1 MDMRAAIQ
9 ITANVKGQQE
19 IDRLRGSMGS
29 LEGTVGMVKKAMGV
43 LGVAFTA
50 QQFGSWIK
58 GAIDAADALND
69 LSKRTGIAVEDL
81 DALSLVAEQ
90 NGTTLEAV
98 SGSLSR
104 MARTMGEAAGGNV
117 SAASTL
123 KQFGIGLNEIKSG
136 SISATEALAR
146 IADRIQT
153 MPDGLQ
159 KAAAVQKIFGKS
171 AMELIPLLNAGGDA
185 IRASREE
192 LEKYGALMSGD
203 FAKKSDEF
211 NDKLAVLDR
220 LSRAAAV
227 EIGNELLPVVNDLL
241 DSFLGF
247 VEASGGIGQAFNDI
261 AGYFEPLSQVIS
273 NTAAEWEKL
282 KELFNWLNDA
292 TAKYGPFSSMM
303 SKPLEINIPAD
314 GVPTSKNPYDFYG
327 TGAFKQKPVFGTGYD
342 FMSGDEAEKAATAAQ
357 KRIDLL
363 KKQNSEISDYVL
375 RQSEAIDLLRLEKQA
390 VNMSA
395 FEYQQL
401 VSAKQHEHDVTQ
413 ATNDMLPETAAKYR
427 EVADSMFATRQAIEK
442 LNYEQSRTFEFG
454 IKTALRDYA
463 EAAGNTADGINQA
476 VTNAFQGME
485 DALVDF
491 VKTGKL
497 DFSSLIDS
505 MISDLARLAIQQAIL
520 GPLSQALLGSLG
532 FANGGVMTSRGAMPL
547 KTYSSGGIARSPQ
560 VAVYGEGRLPEAYVP
575 LPDGRNIP
583 VKMDGATGGT
593 SVVVNNYSGQ
603 QVSTNETTDGRGN
616 RRVEVSVGDMVAG
629 EIRRYGSAANMA
641 IRSSFRTTPNLTG
654 R

>member
-1 MDMRAAIQ
+1 MDMRAAIK
-9 ITANVKGQQE
+9 ITADVRGQQE
-19 IDRLRGSMGS
+19 IDRLRGSMTS
-29 LEGTVGMVKKAMGV
+29 LGGGVSKLTAALGALGIAFSAREVVSWVKSAV
-43 LGVAFTA
+43 
-50 QQFGSWIK
+50 
-58 GAIDAADALND
+58 DAADTLKD
-69 LSKRTGIAVEDL
+69 LSQKTGIAVEEL

-90 NGTTLEAV
+90 NGTDIESV
-98 SGSLSR
+98 SGALSR
-104 MARTMGEAAGGNV
+104 LAKTMGDALGGSV
-117 SAASTL
+117 KAKDALS
-123 KQFGIGLNEIKSG
+123 QFGITISEIRDG
-136 SISATEALAR
+136 SITATEAVAR
-146 IADRIQT
+146 ISDRVEA

-159 KAAAVQKIFGKS
+159 KAAALQKLFGKS
-171 AMELIPLLNAGGDA
+171 AAELVPLMNAGGNSIRNAVKELDA
-185 IRASREE
+185 
-192 LEKYGALMSGD
+192 YGALIGPE
-203 FAKKSDEF
+203 FAATADEF
-211 NDKLAVLDR
+211 NDRLAVMQR
-220 LSRAAAV
+220 LSRSLAV
-227 EIGNELLPVVNDLL
+227 EIGSELLPVINELL
-241 DSFLGF
+241 DELLLF
-247 VEASGGIGQAFNDI
+247 VKSNGGISGIFDGLKADFD
-261 AGYFEPLSQVIS
+261 GLTTFLS
-273 NTAAEWEKL
+273 NTAAEWQKI
-282 KELFNWLNDA
+282 KPIFDWLDSI
-292 TAKYGPFSSMM
+292 AKDYGPFSSMM

-314 GVPTSKNPYDFYG
+314 GVPTSKNAYDFYG

-342 FMSGDEAEKAATAAQ
+342 FMSGDEAEKAASAAQ

-375 RQSEAIDLLRLEKQA
+375 RQSEAIDLLRLEGQA
-390 VNMSA
+390 VNMSE

-497 DFSSLIDS
+497 DFSSLVDS